1 VASSRL
7 TTVESSLPRFYFH
20 TDTLTRTT
28 DNEGTDLPGA
38 LEARRQAIAT
48 CGEMMKDSPEGF
60 WGSRPWSV
68 TVTDAAG
75 LILWE
80 LSMDGMASAAAPT

>member
-1 VASSRL
+1 M
-7 TTVESSLPRFYFH
+7 PKYYFH

-28 DNEGTDLPGA
+28 DPEGTVLPGA

-60 WGSRPWSV
+60 WGSKPWSV
-68 TVTDAAG
+68 TVTDAVG

-80 LSMDGMASAAAPT
+80 LNIDGSATAAAPT